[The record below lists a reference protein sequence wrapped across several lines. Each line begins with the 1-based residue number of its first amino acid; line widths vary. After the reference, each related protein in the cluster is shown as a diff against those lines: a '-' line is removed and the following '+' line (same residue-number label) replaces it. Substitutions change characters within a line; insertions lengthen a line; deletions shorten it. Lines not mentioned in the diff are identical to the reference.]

1 MKLSLNNLKVG
12 QRISIVVSLAVLTA
26 IALTGLGLYGLS
38 KTNASLKTVYEDR
51 LIAYDQLAKVDS
63 AMLTL

>member
-1 MKLSLNNLKVG
+1 MKLSLNNLRVG

-38 KTNASLKTVYEDR
+38 KTNASLKTVY
-51 LIAYDQLAKVDS
+51 
-63 AMLTL
+63 